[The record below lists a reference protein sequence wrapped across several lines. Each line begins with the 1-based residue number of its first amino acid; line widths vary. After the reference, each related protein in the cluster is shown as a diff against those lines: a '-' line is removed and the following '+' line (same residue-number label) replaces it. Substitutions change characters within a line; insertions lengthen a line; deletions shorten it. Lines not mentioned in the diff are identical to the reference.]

1 MSADTVSTFRDSLRE
16 LDVGFTRTT
25 TAEFG
30 RALSDAVVEPAL
42 GTELPFDGISLP
54 DSIPRFGARDSTVDA
69 LENAK
74 TGVTHASLAIAD
86 YGTVVI
92 QPTSAGEERV
102 SLHPNHHVAVVAESD
117 VVPGMTGAF
126 DRLEAIAESGGSAIF
141 ATGASATAD
150 MGALV
155 HGVHGP
161 KNVHVILLSDR

>member
-1 MSADTVSTFRDSLRE
+1 MSADTVSVFRDSLRE

-25 TAEFG
+25 TVEFD
-30 RALSDAVVEPAL
+30 RALSDAIVEPVL
-42 GTELPFDGISLP
+42 GTELPFDGVSLP
-54 DSIPRFGARDSTVDA
+54 DSIPRFEGRDSTVDA

-92 QPTSAGEERV
+92 GPTGAGEERV
-102 SLHPNHHVAVVAESD
+102 SLHPDRHVAVVAERD

-126 DRLEAIAESGGSAIF
+126 GRLEAIARSGGSAIF

-150 MGALV
+150 MGSLV

-161 KNVHVILLSDR
+161 KNVHVILISDR